1 MTIDLGKSNFELKAN
16 KEALPRLSATVGD
29 TEEVTIDI
37 RVGNDRGV
45 VTNSFTV
52 KKDKKTGIPEKLT
65 YKAEG
70 GQ

>member
-1 MTIDLGKSNFELKAN
+1 
-16 KEALPRLSATVGD
+16 VGD
-29 TEEVTIDI
+29 TEEVTVDI